1 MKIRKT
7 RAAILAFLSGFI
19 ISGVA
24 QAGGRVGA
32 GRRMDLPQNAGA
44 AKVSAT
50 R

>member
-19 ISGVA
+19 ISGVV
-24 QAGGRVGA
+24 Q
-32 GRRMDLPQNAGA
+32 A
-44 AKVSAT
+44 AKVSAA